1 MLRNRWWGV
10 PNVFKFAPYVLK
22 SLWRHRARTLLT
34 VSGSAV
40 ALFVFCFV
48 GAVQEG
54 LARLTQDRE
63 SQRTLIVFQENRFCP
78 ASSKLP
84 EDYARV
90 IAKQHGVADVIPIKV
105 FTNNCRASLDVVV
118 FQGMAPE
125 KLRAARSL
133 TLLSGNR
140 DLFEHQ
146 TDAALVGQAVAER
159 RNLSIGSKFTIGDV
173 TVSVVGIFQSA
184 VLAENNFIYTHLDF
198 LQRARGQSSVGTV
211 TQHEVRLTDDA
222 DPSEVSAAIDAEFH
236 AGPVATTT
244 RPKGV
249 FQADTLSDL
258 AGLIRFAHWLGYA
271 CVGLVLTLVATTTVM
286 AVQDRIKEHAVL
298 QTLGLRPARIFR
310 LVMAESLLLSV
321 VGGLLGITFG
331 VVVLWLG
338 NLAIGAEGVIIA
350 FRPSLTIGLLGL
362 GVAAGVGILAGI
374 IPGVQAAQTKIV
386 VALRQV

>member
-1 MLRNRWWGV
+1 M
-10 PNVFKFAPYVLK
+10 PDVFKFAPYVFK
-22 SLWRHRARTLLT
+22 SLWRHRARTVLT

-78 ASSKLP
+78 ASSRLP

-90 IAKQHGVADVIPIKV
+90 IAKKSGVADVTPIKV

-118 FQGMAPE
+118 FQGMPPD
-125 KLRAARSL
+125 KLRTTRSL
-133 TLLSGNR
+133 SLPEGKW
-140 DLFEHQ
+140 DQFERQ
-146 TDAALVGQAVAER
+146 TDAALVGMAVAER
-159 RNLSIGSKFTIGDV
+159 RKLSAGSKFTIGEV
-173 TVSVVGIFQSA
+173 TVTVVGVFQSA
-184 VLAENNFIYTHLDF
+184 TLAENNFIYTHLDF
-198 LQRARGQSSVGTV
+198 LQRARGQDSVGTV
-211 TQHEVRLTDDA
+211 TQQEVRLTDNA
-222 DPSEVSAAIDAEFH
+222 DPLAVAAAIDAEFH

-258 AGLIRFAHWLGYA
+258 AELIGFAHWLGYA
-271 CVGLVLTLVATTTVM
+271 CVGLVLTLVATTTIM

-298 QTLGLRPARIFR
+298 QTLGLRPSRIFR

-321 VGGLLGITFG
+321 AGGVLGIGIG
-331 VVVLWLG
+331 VAALWLG
-338 NLAIGAEGVIIA
+338 NIAIGAEGVVIS
-350 FRPSLTIGLLGL
+350 FRPSSTIGLLGL
-362 GVAAGVGILAGI
+362 AVAASVGFLAGI
-374 IPGVQAAQTKIV
+374 VPGIQAARTQII
-386 VALRQV
+386 VALRQI